1 MSNHS
6 RRRYAVVGLS
16 NRAIGQYV
24 LPMIGHPKLPEYG
37 NYSQHA
43 EVVAVS
49 DIDPARVEAFN
60 NAMGVR
66 LPYYAVED
74 VGRMIDQTR
83 PDALIVA
90 GPDGTHVEG
99 IVTGLG
105 RDIDVISE
113 KPMVIDAAQARRV
126 LEAEAKSKGRVF
138 VTFNYR
144 YTQTHMMIKRMIMEG
159 KIGRV
164 TNVEMTWNIDT
175 YHGSSYFNRWNRD
188 RAKSGGLSIT
198 KSCHH
203 FDLVNWWVNDR
214 PKQVFAYG
222 ALNYYGANSPHKP
235 KGKLSAAELRARSP
249 YRLRW
254 SAPWQ
259 NQPKDDH
266 LIAHEKVFNL
276 PYKVQYPQDPPFDMF
291 DEAIDI
297 EDTYSVVVCYLGGA
311 SLSYS
316 ANFSAPWEGY
326 TLGINGTH
334 GRIEARHYTEP
345 SRNPFPSDSHET
357 LVYYPIFG
365 HRQVLEV
372 PQVGGGHGG
381 ADPMLKY
388 DLFVERL
395 PQSKEL
401 GLLADARQGADAVMV
416 GEAVWRSIKENRPM
430 EIEQLG
436 SV

>member
-1 MSNHS
+1 MPKTT

-37 NYSQHA
+37 NYSQHG
-43 EVVAVS
+43 EVVGIC
-49 DIDPARVEAFN
+49 DIDLARVEAFN
-60 NAMGVR
+60 QAMGTAIPCF
-66 LPYYAVED
+66 LTSD
-74 VGRMIDQTR
+74 LGRMIEQVR
-83 PDALIVA
+83 PEALIVA
-90 GPDGTHVEG
+90 GPDGTHVDG
-99 IVTGLG
+99 IVAGLNHG
-105 RDIDVISE
+105 IDVISE

-126 LEAEAKSKGRVF
+126 LDAHSQSKGHVY

-144 YTQTHMMIKRMIMEG
+144 YTQTHMMIKRLIMEG
-159 KIGRV
+159 RVGRV
-164 TNVEMTWNIDT
+164 TNVEMTWNLDT
-175 YHGSSYFNRWNRD
+175 YHGSSYFYRWNRD
-188 RAKSGGLSIT
+188 RAMSGGLSIT

-203 FDLVNWWVNDR
+203 FDLVNWWVNDH
-214 PKQVFAYG
+214 PQQVFAYG
-222 ALNYYGANSPHKP
+222 ALNYYGPNSPHKP
-235 KGKLSAAELRARSP
+235 QGKLSAAEVRERSP

-254 SAPWQ
+254 AAPWLDR
-259 NQPKDDH
+259 PKDDH
-266 LIAHEKVFNL
+266 LIAYEKVFNL
-276 PYKVQYPQDPPFDMF
+276 PYEKQYPQDPPFDIF

-297 EDTYSVVVCYLGGA
+297 EDTYSAVVRYRGGA

-345 SRNPFPSDSHET
+345 SRCPFPADNHET
-357 LVYYPIFG
+357 LNYYPIFG
-365 HRQVLEV
+365 QRQVLEV
-372 PQVGGGHGG
+372 LRVDGGHGG

-401 GLLADARQGADAVMV
+401 GLLADARQGAEAVMV
-416 GEAVWRSIKENRPM
+416 GEAVWRSIKENRPI
-430 EIEQLG
+430 EIEPLG
-436 SV
+436 